1 MSYQVL
7 SLKYR
12 PQSFDDVVGQTHV
25 TQTLVRRKHDVTK
38 EIMPVT
44 GRADICVLL
53 QSSIDKI
60 NTIMVDFNKIKN
72 IVSTETLIE
81 LEVDM
86 GW

>member
-1 MSYQVL
+1 MI
-7 SLKYR
+7 
-12 PQSFDDVVGQTHV
+12 DNV
-25 TQTLVRRKHDVTK
+25 TKILFSKKHGIMK

-53 QSSIDKI
+53 QSSINKI
-60 NTIMVDFNKIKN
+60 NTVVIDFKKIKN
-72 IVSTETLIE
+72 IISTETLIE

>member
-1 MSYQVL
+1 MV
-7 SLKYR
+7 
-12 PQSFDDVVGQTHV
+12 DNV
-25 TQTLVRRKHDVTK
+25 TKTLFSKKHDIIR

-60 NTIMVDFNKIKN
+60 NITVVNFKKIKN

>member
-1 MSYQVL
+1 MRAL
-7 SLKYR
+7 CLIRTR
-12 PQSFDDVVGQTHV
+12 PGVIDDVEK
-25 TQTLVRRKHDVTK
+25 TLFSKKHDVIK

-60 NTIMVDFNKIKN
+60 NITMVNFKKIKN

-86 GW
+86 GG

>member
-1 MSYQVL
+1 MV
-7 SLKYR
+7 
-12 PQSFDDVVGQTHV
+12 DNV
-25 TQTLVRRKHDVTK
+25 TKTLFSKKHDVIK

-60 NTIMVDFNKIKN
+60 NTIMVDFKKIKN

>member
-1 MSYQVL
+1 MR
-7 SLKYR
+7 SLCLIRTR
-12 PQSFDDVVGQTHV
+12 PGVIDDVEK
-25 TQTLVRRKHDVTK
+25 TLFSKKHDVIK

-60 NTIMVDFNKIKN
+60 NITMVNFKKIKN

>member
-1 MSYQVL
+1 MRAL
-7 SLKYR
+7 SMIR
-12 PQSFDDVVGQTHV
+12 IRQCMVDN
-25 TQTLVRRKHDVTK
+25 VTK
-38 EIMPVT
+38 PLFSKKHGIIREIMPVT

-60 NTIMVDFNKIKN
+60 NTTVVDFKKIKN

>member
-1 MSYQVL
+1 MRALCLIRTKPSMI
-7 SLKYR
+7 
-12 PQSFDDVVGQTHV
+12 DDVTR
-25 TQTLVRRKHDVTK
+25 TLFSKKHNIIK

-60 NTIMVDFNKIKN
+60 NTIVIDFKKIKN

>member
-1 MSYQVL
+1 MRALCLIRTKPGVI
-7 SLKYR
+7 
-12 PQSFDDVVGQTHV
+12 DDVEK
-25 TQTLVRRKHDVTK
+25 TLFSKKHDVIK

-44 GRADICVLL
+44 GRADICVVL

-60 NTIMVDFNKIKN
+60 NVTVVNFKKIKN

>member
-1 MSYQVL
+1 MRALCLIRTKPSMI
-7 SLKYR
+7 
-12 PQSFDDVVGQTHV
+12 DDVTR
-25 TQTLVRRKHDVTK
+25 TLFSKKHNIIK

-60 NTIMVDFNKIKN
+60 NTTVVDFKKIKN

>member
-1 MSYQVL
+1 MRAL
-7 SLKYR
+7 CLIRTR
-12 PQSFDDVVGQTHV
+12 PGVIDNVEK
-25 TQTLVRRKHDVTK
+25 TLFSKKHDVIK

-60 NTIMVDFNKIKN
+60 NTIMVDFKKIKN

>member
-1 MSYQVL
+1 MRAL
-7 SLKYR
+7 CLIRIR
-12 PQSFDDVVGQTHV
+12 PGMVYNV
-25 TQTLVRRKHDVTK
+25 TKTLFSKKHDVIK

-60 NTIMVDFNKIKN
+60 NITMVNFKKIKN

>member
-1 MSYQVL
+1 MRALCLIRIRPGMVDNVTKTLFSK
-7 SLKYR
+7 KY
-12 PQSFDDVVGQTHV
+12 GII
-25 TQTLVRRKHDVTK
+25 K

-44 GRADICVLL
+44 GRADICALL

-60 NTIMVDFNKIKN
+60 NTTVVDFKKIKN

>member
-1 MSYQVL
+1 MRAL
-7 SLKYR
+7 CLIRTR
-12 PQSFDDVVGQTHV
+12 PGVIDDVEK
-25 TQTLVRRKHDVTK
+25 TLFSKKHDVIK

-60 NTIMVDFNKIKN
+60 NTTVIDFKKIKN

-81 LEVDM
+81 LEVDI

>member
-1 MSYQVL
+1 MRALCLIRTKPGVI
-7 SLKYR
+7 
-12 PQSFDDVVGQTHV
+12 DDVEK
-25 TQTLVRRKHDVTK
+25 TLFSKKHDVIK

-60 NTIMVDFNKIKN
+60 NTTVIDFKKIKN

>member
-1 MSYQVL
+1 MRALCLIRV
-7 SLKYR
+7 R
-12 PQSFDDVVGQTHV
+12 PGMVDNV
-25 TQTLVRRKHDVTK
+25 TQILVRRKHDVTK

>member
-1 MSYQVL
+1 MRALCLIRTKPGVI
-7 SLKYR
+7 
-12 PQSFDDVVGQTHV
+12 DDVEK
-25 TQTLVRRKHDVTK
+25 TLFSIKHDVIK
-38 EIMPVT
+38 EVMPVT

-60 NTIMVDFNKIKN
+60 NTTVIDFKKIKN

>member
-1 MSYQVL
+1 MV
-7 SLKYR
+7 
-12 PQSFDDVVGQTHV
+12 DNV

-53 QSSIDKI
+53 QSSLDKI
-60 NTIMVDFNKIKN
+60 NATVIDFKKIKN

>member
-1 MSYQVL
+1 MRAL
-7 SLKYR
+7 CLIRTR
-12 PQSFDDVVGQTHV
+12 PGVIDDVEK
-25 TQTLVRRKHDVTK
+25 TLFSKKHDVIK

-44 GRADICVLL
+44 GRAYICVLL
-53 QSSIDKI
+53 QSSIYKI
-60 NTIMVDFNKIKN
+60 NTTVIDFKKIKN

>member
-1 MSYQVL
+1 MRALCLIRTKPSMI
-7 SLKYR
+7 
-12 PQSFDDVVGQTHV
+12 D
-25 TQTLVRRKHDVTK
+25 DVTK
-38 EIMPVT
+38 TLFSKKHDIIREIMPVT

-60 NTIMVDFNKIKN
+60 NTTVIDFKKIKN

>member
-1 MSYQVL
+1 MRALCLIRTKPSMI
-7 SLKYR
+7 
-12 PQSFDDVVGQTHV
+12 DDVTK
-25 TQTLVRRKHDVTK
+25 TLFSKKYNIIK

-60 NTIMVDFNKIKN
+60 NTIVIDFKKIKN

>member
-1 MSYQVL
+1 MRAL
-7 SLKYR
+7 CLIRTR
-12 PQSFDDVVGQTHV
+12 PGVIDNVEK
-25 TQTLVRRKHDVTK
+25 TLFSKKHDVIK
-38 EIMPVT
+38 EIMPVA

-60 NTIMVDFNKIKN
+60 NTTVIDFKKIKN

>member
-1 MSYQVL
+1 MRALCLIRTRPGVVDNVEKTLL
-7 SLKYR
+7 SK
-12 PQSFDDVVGQTHV
+12 
-25 TQTLVRRKHDVTK
+25 KHGIIK
-38 EIMPVT
+38 EIMSVT

-60 NTIMVDFNKIKN
+60 NTTVIDFKKIKN